1 MSKIIKASQI
11 IGKYKLSSV
20 HQQQVNEEQNQEEYN
35 KQKQE
40 NKKSAEDN
48 KKKAQKIISEAEEKA
63 KKIIKEAKQEKEK
76 IEDLKEEAYQ
86 KGYKEGKEQGQK
98 EAYQDTKDEI
108 EKALNTIHEKTE
120 NIKDQYEK
128 ELDLLK
134 PQLINIATKMA
145 GKIINEKIKETPDV
159 INNIVEDV
167 LQDLSNNHQHF
178 VINVNPEILPYLSK
192 NELKTSFPESDFKF
206 NADEKLEKG
215 DCVINTNFGGKDA
228 YLKDKLERLEKQILK
243 EMDLIS

>member
-1 MSKIIKASQI
+1 LSKIIKASQI
-11 IGKYKLSSV
+11 IGKYKLSSA
-20 HQQQVNEEQNQEEYN
+20 HQHEVKEVQKKQEYN
-35 KQKQE
+35 KQNEE
-40 NKKSAEDN
+40 NKNNKQDN
-48 KKKAQKIISEAEEKA
+48 KKKAEQVINEAEEKA
-63 KKIIKEAKQEKEK
+63 KKIIEEAKKEEEK
-76 IEDLKEEAYQ
+76 IEELKEEAYQ
-86 KGYKEGKEQGQK
+86 KGYQEGKEQGQK
-98 EAYQDTKDEI
+98 EAYQDKKEEI
-108 EKALNTIHEKTE
+108 EETLNAIHEKTE

-128 ELDLLK
+128 ELNLLK

-145 GKIINEKIKETPDV
+145 SKIINENIKETPDV

-206 NADEKLEKG
+206 NADENLKKG

-228 YLKDKLERLEKQILK
+228 YLKDKLERLKKQILK
-243 EMDLIS
+243 EMDLID

>member
-20 HQQQVNEEQNQEEYN
+20 HDEQVNEEQNSQEYN
-35 KQKQE
+35 QQKQDKE
-40 NKKSAEDN
+40 KNDHKSKEEAE
-48 KKKAQKIISEAEEKA
+48 KIIKEAEQKA
-63 KKIIKEAKQEKEK
+63 KKIIEEAKKEEEK
-76 IEDLKEEAYQ
+76 IEKLKEEAYQ
-86 KGYKEGKEQGQK
+86 KGYKEGKEKGHE
-98 EAYQDTKDEI
+98 EAYQETRDNI
-108 EKALNTIHEKTE
+108 EQALNAIYEKTE

-134 PQLINIATKMA
+134 PQLINIASKMA
-145 GKIINEKIKETPDV
+145 GKIINEKIKDTPDV

-178 VINVNPEILPYLSK
+178 VIKVNPEILPYLSK

-206 NADEKLEKG
+206 NADENLQKG

-228 YLKDKLERLEKQILK
+228 YLKDKLERLKKQILK